1 MAEVVDAGA
10 HPVATHVPEPGN
22 DDARPHPDRRPLT
35 RVLVAATAFY
45 AVFIW
50 RTSWVAA
57 GQRRFTLFDDAMI
70 SMSYARTFAD
80 GDGLVWYPGAPHV
93 EGFTNP
99 LWVLTMAGL
108 HRIGLSPSGVA
119 LVVMVLGAALCLGA
133 ALLAVGVLRALTDT
147 TPGFEAA
154 VGGLVAFCYP
164 LVYWSLRGME
174 VGLVTALT
182 LASACLALRLDPGAA
197 GRGASHGRSGATGT
211 TGTTAWLCIVLAA
224 GVTTRLDF
232 AVVAAVTIVWLLWR
246 APRGRGIA
254 LVAPLVG
261 TVAAALVVQE
271 LLRRWYYGAWT
282 PNTYT
287 LKTAGVPLADRLTRG
302 GWVALATTVGF
313 VLASA
318 VVLVLAARRRGLHRP
333 SGTALP
339 VAVGLALLGYSTLVG
354 GDAWEWMVH
363 PNRYLVPGVV
373 LAMVAAAAAAA
384 DLLRTR
390 PERDGSLV
398 RSLSAAGVAA
408 MVGPWVAFAVLVLSG
423 IGAKAR
429 VIVGAGEVALI
440 AVAVAVVTVFLIRRL
455 AGAVRSAPAAKAA
468 TLTVVVLAVGANLL
482 PVLQWV
488 GDGGAYRS
496 VDERAA
502 DVGLVLRDVTR
513 PGATI
518 AVVGA
523 GNPIYF
529 SERSGVDL
537 LGKSDAH
544 VAALPSRAPFT
555 PGHTKW
561 DYRYS
566 IVEQRPDVITQLFHP
581 TPDDFALVAAAGYE
595 LMTVRQDVAPF
606 VVVLLVRDDSRLV
619 DRSRLEPASQQ
630 VRAAFFSS

>member
-10 HPVATHVPEPGN
+10 RPVRAHGRVPER
-22 DDARPHPDRRPLT
+22 DDAGPRHDRRPLL
-35 RVLVAATAFY
+35 RVLGVATAFY

-70 SMSYARTFAD
+70 SMSYARTFAS

-99 LWVLTMAGL
+99 LWVLIMAGL
-108 HRIGLSPSGVA
+108 HRIGLSASGVA

-133 ALLAVGVLRALTDT
+133 ALLAVAVVRQLTHT

-154 VGGLVAFCYP
+154 VGGLVALCYP

-174 VGLVTALT
+174 VGLVTVLT
-182 LASACLALRLDPGAA
+182 LASAWLALRLDPGAT
-197 GRGASHGRSGATGT
+197 GRRAAAGRSGRTA
-211 TGTTAWLCIVLAA
+211 TTAWLCIVLAA

-232 AVVAAVTIVWLLWR
+232 AVVAAVTIAWLGWR

-261 TVAAALVVQE
+261 TVVAALVAQE
-271 LLRRWYYGAWT
+271 LLRQSYYGAWT

-287 LKTAGVPLADRLTRG
+287 LKTAGVPLVDRLTRG

-318 VVLVLAARRRGLHRP
+318 VVLVLAARRRGLCRP

-390 PERDGSLV
+390 PERDGTLV

-408 MVGPWVAFAVLVLSG
+408 MVGPWVAFALLAASG

-429 VIVGAGEVALI
+429 VTVDAGEVALI
-440 AVAVAVVTVFLIRRL
+440 VLGVAVVTVFLTRRL
-455 AGAVRSAPAAKAA
+455 AGAVRSAPAASAA

-482 PVLQWV
+482 PGLQWV

-496 VDERAA
+496 VDQRAA
-502 DVGLVLRDVTR
+502 DVGLVLHEITR
-513 PGATI
+513 PGARI

-529 SERSGVDL
+529 SERAGVDL

-544 VAALPSRAPFT
+544 IAALPSRAPFT

-606 VVVLLVRDDSRLV
+606 VMVLLVRDDSRLV
-619 DRSRLEPASQQ
+619 DRSRLEPASEQ